1 MTKKERKEAKN
12 ILTSKEIEEKESFSS
27 NFSSVETLSLKEHKM
42 LVEGYKSLSLD
53 EEYFKLEQ
61 TDLADYMFWER
72 NNGGTTF

>member
-1 MTKKERKEAKN
+1 MAKKGKNEEKN
-12 ILTSKEIEEKESFSS
+12 IIASKEIEEKESFSS

-42 LVEGYKSLSLD
+42 LVEGYKSLSLN

-61 TDLADYMFWER
+61 ADLADYMFWER